1 MIDRRRKRSSIMML
15 GSRGI
20 NGPQG
25 GVETHIEA
33 LAPLLVDRGW
43 DISVLARKPYMP
55 RGKHTWNGVEIE
67 PVWAPQHRSLEAL
80 VHTAM
85 GVALASARRPDV
97 VHIHAIGPALM
108 TPGARAAGLRT
119 VVTHHGYD
127 YDRDKWGGLAKTM
140 LKVGERLGMTWS
152 NKAIAVSDNIAQDMS
167 SRYGRPV
174 VFLPNGV
181 TMPAGKPDATVLETH
196 GLEPRGYVLNVSRIV
211 PEKRQLD
218 LIAAYG
224 KLVDPAFKLVL
235 VGGADHPDPYEIAVR
250 QAAAATPGVVMTG
263 FQRGT
268 VLAGLFGHAG
278 LFVLPS
284 SHEGMPIAL
293 LEALSYGLPVLASD
307 IPANLALGM
316 AENRYFALGDLQALA
331 DSIASAMANQ
341 PSDDERQVQVEM
353 VRQRFGWNHVADSM
367 SRLYAELLR
376 ADGLKGGVGALRA
389 PQSRSIT
396 K

>member
-1 MIDRRRKRSSIMML
+1 MTDRRRKRSSIMML

-43 DISVLARKPYMP
+43 NINVLARKPYMP
-55 RGKHTWNGVEIE
+55 QGKRVWNGVEIE

-85 GVALASARRPDV
+85 GVALASVRRPDV

-108 TPGARAAGLRT
+108 TPGARLTGLRS

-127 YDRDKWGGLAKTM
+127 YDRDKWGGLARTM
-140 LKVGERLGMTWS
+140 LRMGERLGMKWS
-152 NKAIAVSDNIAQDMS
+152 DRAIAVADNIARDMTE
-167 SRYGRPV
+167 RYGRPV

-181 TMPAGKPDATVLETH
+181 TMPGSAPDIAALEAY
-196 GLEPRGYVLNVSRIV
+196 GLEPRRYVINVSRIV

-218 LIAAYG
+218 LIAAYAR
-224 KLVDPAFKLVL
+224 LVDPGFKLVL
-235 VGGADHPDPYEIAVR
+235 VGGADHPDPYELAVR
-250 QAAAATPGVVMTG
+250 ETAAATPGVVMTG
-263 FQRGT
+263 FQRGAT
-268 VLAGLFGHAG
+268 LAGLFGHVG

-307 IPANLALGM
+307 IPANLALAMATDRYVPLGNIEALAEAMARGM
-316 AENRYFALGDLQALA
+316 AHQPTDL
-331 DSIASAMANQ
+331 
-341 PSDDERQVQVEM
+341 ERDTQIEM
-353 VRQRFGWNHVADSM
+353 VRHRFGWDHVADSM

-376 ADGLKGGVGALRA
+376 TDGRKGVEAMRA

>member
-55 RGKHTWNGVEIE
+55 QGKRTWKGVEIE

-85 GVALASARRPDV
+85 GVALASVRRPDV

-108 TPGARAAGLRT
+108 TPGARAAGLRA

-127 YDRDKWGGLAKTM
+127 YDRDKWGGLARTM
-140 LKVGERLGMTWS
+140 LRMGERLGMTWS
-152 NKAIAVSDNIAQDMS
+152 NKAIAVSDNIAKDMT

-181 TMPAGKPDATVLETH
+181 TMPTGSPDEAVLETY
-196 GLEPRGYVLNVSRIV
+196 GLEPRRYVLNVSRIV

-218 LIAAYG
+218 LIAAYA
-224 KLVDPAFKLVL
+224 KLVEPDFKLVL
-235 VGGADHPDPYEIAVR
+235 VGGADHPDPYELAVR
-250 QAAAATPGVVMTG
+250 EAAAATPGVVMTG
-263 FQRGT
+263 FQRGA
-268 VLAGLFGHAG
+268 VLASLFAHAG

-293 LEALSYGLPVLASD
+293 LEALSYGLPVMASD
-307 IPANLALGM
+307 IPANLALAM
-316 AENRYFALGDLQALA
+316 ATDRYFPLGNQQALA
-331 DSIASAMANQ
+331 DAMQHRMAHQ
-341 PSDDERQVQVEM
+341 PTDSERETQIEM
-353 VRQRFGWNHVADSM
+353 VRHRFGWDHVADSM

-376 ADGLKGGVGALRA
+376 ADGARDTSRLRA

>member
-1 MIDRRRKRSSIMML
+1 MSDRRRKRSSIMML

-43 DISVLARKPYMP
+43 NINVLARRAYAPQ
-55 RGKHTWNGVEIE
+55 GKRVWNGVEIE
-67 PVWAPQHRSLEAL
+67 PVWAPQNRQLEAL

-85 GVALASARRPDV
+85 GVALASVRRPDV
-97 VHIHAIGPALM
+97 VHIHAIGPALL

-127 YDRDKWGGLAKTM
+127 YDRDKWGGLARTM
-140 LKVGERLGMTWS
+140 LRMGERLGMKWS
-152 NKAIAVSDNIAQDMS
+152 NRAIAVSDNIAQDMTA
-167 SRYGRPV
+167 RYGRPV

-181 TMPAGKPDATVLETH
+181 TMPSSPPDATVLAAF
-196 GLEPRGYVLNVSRIV
+196 GLEPGRYVLNVSRIV

-224 KLVDPAFKLVL
+224 KLVEPSFKLAL
-235 VGGADHPDPYEIAVR
+235 VGGADHPDAYELAVR
-250 QAAAATPGVVMTG
+250 TAAAATPGVVMTG
-263 FQRGT
+263 FQRGG

-307 IPANLALGM
+307 IPANLALAM
-316 AENRYFALGDLQALA
+316 APERYFPLGDQHALA
-331 DSIASAMANQ
+331 ESLRNSMAQQ
-341 PSDDERQVQVEM
+341 PSELERNTQIEM
-353 VRQRFGWNHVADSM
+353 VRDRFGWDHVADSM
-367 SRLYAELLR
+367 SRLYADLLR
-376 ADGLKGGVGALRA
+376 ADGAKSSGQMRA
-389 PQSRSIT
+389 AQSRSIT

>member
-43 DISVLARKPYMP
+43 DINVLARSPYMP
-55 RGKHTWNGVEIE
+55 QGKRVWKGVEIE
-67 PVWAPQHRSLEAL
+67 PVWAPKHRSLEAL

-85 GVALASARRPDV
+85 GVALASVRRPDV

-127 YDRDKWGGLAKTM
+127 YDRDKWGGLARTM
-140 LKVGERLGMTWS
+140 LRMGERLGMEWS
-152 NKAIAVSDNIAQDMS
+152 NAAIAVSDNIAKDMT

-174 VFLPNGV
+174 TFLPNGV
-181 TMPAGKPDATVLETH
+181 TMPASAPDTSVLATY
-196 GLEPRGYVLNVSRIV
+196 GLEPRRYVINVSRIV

-218 LIAAYG
+218 LIAAYA
-224 KLVDPAFKLVL
+224 KLGDPGFNLVL
-235 VGGADHPDPYEIAVR
+235 VGGADHPDPYELAVR
-250 QAAAATPGVVMTG
+250 EAAAATPGVVMTG
-263 FQRGT
+263 FQRGA
-268 VLAGLFGHAG
+268 VLAGLFAHAG

-293 LEALSYGLPVLASD
+293 LEALSYGLPVLSSD
-307 IPANLALGM
+307 IPANLALAM
-316 AENRYFALGDLQALA
+316 SPDRYFPMGDQQVLA
-331 DSIASAMANQ
+331 RSLIHHMVHQ
-341 PSDDERQVQVEM
+341 PTEAERKAQVEM
-353 VRQRFGWNHVADSM
+353 VRNRFGWDHVADSM
-367 SRLYAELLR
+367 SRLYADLLR
-376 ADGLKGGVGALRA
+376 AEGATAASAMRA

>member
-43 DISVLARKPYMP
+43 DINVLARKPYMAQ
-55 RGKHTWNGVEIE
+55 GKRMWNGVEIE
-67 PVWAPQHRSLEAL
+67 PVWAPRQRSLEAV

-85 GVALASARRPDV
+85 GVALASVRRPDV

-108 TPGARAAGLRT
+108 TPGARATGLRT

-127 YDRDKWGGLAKTM
+127 YDRDKWGGLARTM
-140 LKVGERLGMTWS
+140 LRMGERLGMTWS
-152 NKAIAVSDNIAQDMS
+152 NKAIAVSDNIAKDMT

-181 TMPAGKPDATVLETH
+181 TMPTGSPDEAVLETH
-196 GLEPRGYVLNVSRIV
+196 ALEPRRYVLNVSRIV

-218 LIAAYG
+218 LIAAYA
-224 KLVDPAFKLVL
+224 KLGEPDFKLVL
-235 VGGADHPDPYEIAVR
+235 VGGVDHPDPYELAVR
-250 QAAAATPGVVMTG
+250 EAAAATPGVVMTG
-263 FQRGT
+263 FQRGA
-268 VLAGLFGHAG
+268 VLASLFAQAG

-293 LEALSYGLPVLASD
+293 LEALSYGLPVMASD
-307 IPANLALGM
+307 IPANLALAM
-316 AENRYFALGDLQALA
+316 APERYFPLGNQRALA
-331 DSIASAMANQ
+331 DAMQHRMAHQ
-341 PSDDERQVQVEM
+341 PTEAERATQMEM
-353 VRQRFGWNHVADSM
+353 VRERFGWDHVADSM

-376 ADGLKGGVGALRA
+376 ADGLRDTGRLRA

>member
-1 MIDRRRKRSSIMML
+1 MIERRRKRSSIMML

-25 GVETHIEA
+25 GIETHIEA

-43 DISVLARKPYMP
+43 NINVLARSPYVP
-55 RGKHTWNGVEIE
+55 QGKRVWKGVEIE
-67 PVWAPQHRSLEAL
+67 PVWAPKHRSLEAL

-85 GVALASARRPDV
+85 GVALASVRRPDV

-127 YDRDKWGGLAKTM
+127 YDRDKWGGLARTM
-140 LKVGERLGMTWS
+140 LRMGERLGMEWS
-152 NKAIAVSDNIAQDMS
+152 NAAIAVSDNIAKDMTN
-167 SRYGRPV
+167 RYGRHV
-174 VFLPNGV
+174 TFLPNGV
-181 TMPAGKPDATVLETH
+181 TMPADTPDASMLAAY
-196 GLEPRGYVLNVSRIV
+196 GLEPRRYLINVSRIV

-218 LIAAYG
+218 LIAAYA
-224 KLVDPAFKLVL
+224 KLGNPGFKLVL
-235 VGGADHPDPYEIAVR
+235 VGGADHADPYELAVR
-250 QAAAATPGVVMTG
+250 EAAAATPGVVMTG
-263 FQRGT
+263 FQRGA

-278 LFVLPS
+278 LFILPS

-307 IPANLALGM
+307 IPANLALAM
-316 AENRYFALGDLQALA
+316 SPDRYFPMGDQQVLA
-331 DSIASAMANQ
+331 RSLIHHMVHQLTEA
-341 PSDDERQVQVEM
+341 ERKAQVEM
-353 VRQRFGWNHVADSM
+353 VRNRFGWDHVADSM
-367 SRLYAELLR
+367 SRLYADLLR
-376 ADGLKGGVGALRA
+376 AEGATAASAMRA